1 MKKHRFLKIALS
13 FLLTASTVAA
23 QTETETTQ
31 QQGRLILKNLHEK
44 RFKTIGGHA
53 KKAGAKNA
61 QTILSNNA
69 VNSSGNGTVSG
80 KTLAATGPQRVV
92 EANVFEI
99 KKTPMLSQKLSA
111 TNKAWMHACKQKA
124 LKLNTLLDETF
135 LVAQRYRE
143 LPPQKQSSTMKK
155 NVEAILTS
163 LTKTKSSDE
172 TETLKLGA
180 LKKVFSDQKIS
191 DEEIK
196 LFEAS
201 SHSKEKLPFA
211 ENLKSL

>member
-1 MKKHRFLKIALS
+1 MLATS
-13 FLLTASTVAA
+13 TAAA
-23 QTETETTQ
+23 QTETEATQ
-31 QQGRLILKNLHEK
+31 QEGRLLLKNLHEK
-44 RFKTIGGHA
+44 RFKTIGGDA

-111 TNKAWMHACKQKA
+111 AHKAWMHASKQKA
-124 LKLNTLLDETF
+124 VKLNTLLDETF

-143 LPPQKQSSTMKK
+143 LPPQKQSSTMKT
-155 NVEAILTS
+155 NVAAILTS
-163 LTKTKSSDE
+163 LEQAQASDE
-172 TETLKLGA
+172 AETRKLA
-180 LKKVFSDQKIS
+180 VLKKVFSGEGIS
-191 DEEIK
+191 EEAAQ
-196 LFEAS
+196 LFEAAP
-201 SHSKEKLPFA
+201 HSKEKLPFA
-211 ENLKSL
+211 ENVKSL